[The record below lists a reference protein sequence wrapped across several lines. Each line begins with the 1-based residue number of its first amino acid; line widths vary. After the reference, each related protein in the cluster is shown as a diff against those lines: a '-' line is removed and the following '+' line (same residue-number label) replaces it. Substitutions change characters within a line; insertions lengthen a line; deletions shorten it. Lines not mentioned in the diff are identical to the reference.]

1 MEAKAIDEATCMPV
15 GGLDDGLLA
24 IIVKKNIIQR
34 AREFSRATWR
44 DIVFSSNSCD
54 FIAIFCTLIA

>member
-1 MEAKAIDEATCMPV
+1 MEAKAIDGATDMSV

-24 IIVKKNIIQR
+24 IVKRDIIQR
-34 AREFSRATWR
+34 RREFSRATWR
-44 DIVFSSNSCD
+44 NIVFFSNSCD